1 MTLTRVGILGAAKVA
16 EFALI
21 EPVADN
27 DKATISAVA
36 SRSVERAQAY
46 AQKHS
51 IPAISDDYQA
61 LVEREDIDLVYN
73 ALPSSKHAAM
83 TIAALHAGKPVLCE
97 KPFAMNAN
105 EARQMVSV
113 AQETGLPLIEA
124 FHYRFHPAF
133 SFILDEL
140 RKGKIGTVQSITG
153 RLTGPIPNTDGEIRH
168 IPELGGG
175 ALMDLGCYPVHVLR
189 TLMGEEPTVAEAKAV
204 MSESGVD
211 LSFEGHLR
219 FPCGARGKVVCSMA
233 LDAKLEARLEIVG
246 DAGQIDFINPLAP
259 HMGHKITIKTAEE
272 KHYKLAEDK
281 TSYSCQLEHVLDVL
295 AGTAQPLTG
304 SGDAIANMT
313 VIDNLY
319 AAAGVKRL

>member
-1 MTLTRVGILGAAKVA
+1 MTLIRIGILGAAKVA
-16 EFALI
+16 EYALI
-21 EPVADN
+21 PPVANN
-27 DKATISAVA
+27 DGAIISAVA
-36 SRSVERAQAY
+36 SRSLERAQAY
-46 AQKHS
+46 AEKHA
-51 IPAISDDYQA
+51 IPTISEDYQA
-61 LVEREDIDLVYN
+61 LVDREDIDLVYN
-73 ALPSSKHAAM
+73 ALPPSEHAAM
-83 TIAALHAGKPVLCE
+83 TIAALRAGKPVLCE

-133 SFILDEL
+133 SFLLDEV
-140 RKGKIGTVQSITG
+140 RKGAIGTIQSISG
-153 RLTGPIPNTDGEIRH
+153 RLTGPLPNTDGEVRY

-175 ALMDLGCYPVHVLR
+175 ALMDLGCYPVHLLR
-189 TLMGEEPTVAEAKAV
+189 TLMGAEPTVTEASAV

-211 LSFEGHLR
+211 LGLEGHLR

-233 LDAKLEARLEIVG
+233 MDAKLGARLKIVG

-259 HMGHKITIKTAEE
+259 HMGHKITVTTG
-272 KHYKLAEDK
+272 EDK
-281 TSYSCQLEHVLDVL
+281 HFKVAIDKTTYACQLEHVLEVL
-295 AGTAQPLTG
+295 AGATQPLTG
-304 SGDAIANMT
+304 GEDAIANMT

>member
-1 MTLTRVGILGAAKVA
+1 MTLIRIGVLGAAKVA
-16 EFALI
+16 EYALI
-21 EPVADN
+21 PPVADN
-27 DKATISAVA
+27 DGAIISAVA

-46 AQKHS
+46 AKKHS
-51 IPAISDDYQA
+51 IPTISDDYQA
-61 LVEREDIDLVYN
+61 LVEREDIDLIYN
-73 ALPSSKHAAM
+73 ALPPSEHAAM
-83 TIAALHAGKPVLCE
+83 TIAALRAGKPVLCE

-133 SFILDEL
+133 SFILDEV
-140 RKGKIGTVQSITG
+140 RKGTIGTVQSISG
-153 RLTGPIPNTDGEIRH
+153 RLTGPLPNIDGEVRY

-175 ALMDLGCYPVHVLR
+175 ALMDLGCYPVHLLR
-189 TLMGEEPTVAEAKAV
+189 TLMGAEPTVTEAQAV
-204 MSESGVD
+204 MSKTGVD

-259 HMGHKITIKTAEE
+259 HMGHKITITTEEE
-272 KHYKLAEDK
+272 KHYKVAKDK
-281 TSYSCQLEHVLDVL
+281 TTYACQLEHVLDVL

-304 SGDAIANMT
+304 GGDAIANMT

>member
-1 MTLTRVGILGAAKVA
+1 MTLIRIGVLGAAKVA
-16 EFALI
+16 EYALI
-21 EPVADN
+21 APVTDN
-27 DKATISAVA
+27 DGAIISAIA

-51 IPAISDDYQA
+51 IPDISNDYQA

-73 ALPSSKHAAM
+73 ALPPCEHAAM
-83 TIAALHAGKPVLCE
+83 TIAALRAGKPVLCE

-113 AQETGLPLIEA
+113 AQETGLPVIEA

-140 RKGKIGTVQSITG
+140 RKGKIGKVQSISG
-153 RLTGPIPNTDGEIRH
+153 RLTGPLPNTDGEIRY

-175 ALMDLGCYPVHVLR
+175 ALMDLGCYPVHLLR
-189 TLMGEEPTVAEAKAV
+189 TLMGVEPTVTEAKTV

-211 LSFEGHLR
+211 LGLEGHLR

-259 HMGHKITIKTAEE
+259 HLGHKITITTGEE
-272 KHYKLAEDK
+272 EHFKIAKDK
-281 TSYSCQLEHVLDVL
+281 TTYACQLEHVLDVL
-295 AGTAQPLTG
+295 AGVAQPLTG
-304 SGDAIANMT
+304 SVDAIANMT

>member
-1 MTLTRVGILGAAKVA
+1 MGAAKVA

-21 EPVADN
+21 APVADN
-27 DKATISAVA
+27 DGAIISAVA
-36 SRSVERAQAY
+36 SRSVERARAY

-61 LVEREDIDLVYN
+61 LVEREDINLVYN
-73 ALPSSKHAAM
+73 ALPPSEHAVM
-83 TIAALHAGKPVLCE
+83 TIAALRAGKPVLCE

-133 SFILDEL
+133 SFVLDEL

-153 RLTGPIPNTDGEIRH
+153 RLTGPIPNTDGELRH

-175 ALMDLGCYPVHVLR
+175 ALMDLGCYPVHLLR
-189 TLMGEEPTVAEAKAV
+189 TLMGDEPTVTEAKAV

-211 LSFEGHLR
+211 LGFGGHLR

-233 LDAKLEARLEIVG
+233 LDANLDARLEIVG
-246 DAGQIDFINPLAP
+246 DAGKIDFVNPLAP
-259 HMGHKITIKTAEE
+259 HIGHKITITTGEE
-272 KHYKLAEDK
+272 KRSKVAEDK
-281 TSYSCQLEHVLDVL
+281 TTYACQLEHVLNVL
-295 AGTAQPLTG
+295 AGAAQPLTG
-304 SGDAIANMT
+304 GGDAIANMT

-319 AAAGVKRL
+319 AAAGVKRI